1 MIDERLKEKLL
12 SMTWEGLREWSD
24 PKSVERGKG
33 YLNEVETPAA
43 FVDGSVVSEVH
54 GSDDYYT
61 KLAVDGKGELQGV
74 CTCPVGRRCK
84 HTVALA
90 LVAAKLLKGGG
101 KIAEANMKS
110 VRWRTAEEELSYA
123 PCNDACDVD
132 EGIASREDADLKKQ
146 TADPVANYVFG
157 RDDAGLRALVSELLE
172 KVPEV
177 RAFVQLKLDI
187 EAELRKMKKAEKP
200 KIKDIVHE
208 ARQAI
213 SVATADRYDPWD
225 RDGYDEVPDYSSV
238 LEYFK
243 ILDELGAWKELMEL
257 GEKLKKRGNRQAS
270 ESRDEGEISSQVSE
284 CMDVVV
290 RSVMSKGDMDAL
302 EKVKWEERLLEKDD
316 YCILHD
322 MKASWRTSLK
332 ASKADWERVCAYQM
346 AKYEKTDK
354 KHRYYLEKALND
366 VVAGLEHTG
375 QFDRA
380 VTMMTDALDVC
391 PQLYPRLAEMLLRHD
406 RREEAA
412 TICRKG
418 IAKGDHMIPTYELR
432 DLLRKMASETKDPK
446 VIAAQAFDEF
456 LASRHPIAYD
466 KLHDLCVAMGVWK
479 RVHDFIL
486 RHYETGAK
494 IEEEKNWPL
503 AQMEMT
509 AKEEFAFPRVDILT
523 DLALYEKRKDDVVKW
538 YRKLTRNGLEFSES
552 YGWGDDRNEDV
563 VAAIGDDEP
572 ELALKFWQWRVATN
586 RGRTDRHC
594 YRKIGVALR
603 KMRPLMERLGCSD
616 EWLRLLNDLRTEGKM
631 RRNLVA
637 ILNEIDREQGGSG
650 RIADTK

>member
-1 MIDERLKEKLL
+1 
-12 SMTWEGLREWSD
+12 
-24 PKSVERGKG
+24 
-33 YLNEVETPAA
+33 
-43 FVDGSVVSEVH
+43 
-54 GSDDYYT
+54 
-61 KLAVDGKGELQGV
+61 
-74 CTCPVGRRCK
+74 
-84 HTVALA
+84 
-90 LVAAKLLKGGG
+90 
-101 KIAEANMKS
+101 
-110 VRWRTAEEELSYA
+110 
-123 PCNDACDVD
+123 
-132 EGIASREDADLKKQ
+132 
-146 TADPVANYVFG
+146 
-157 RDDAGLRALVSELLE
+157 
-172 KVPEV
+172 
-177 RAFVQLKLDI
+177 
-187 EAELRKMKKAEKP
+187 
-200 KIKDIVHE
+200 
-208 ARQAI
+208 
-213 SVATADRYDPWD
+213 
-225 RDGYDEVPDYSSV
+225 
-238 LEYFK
+238 
-243 ILDELGAWKELMEL
+243 
-257 GEKLKKRGNRQAS
+257 
-270 ESRDEGEISSQVSE
+270 
-284 CMDVVV
+284 
-290 RSVMSKGDMDAL
+290 
-302 EKVKWEERLLEKDD
+302 
-316 YCILHD
+316 
-322 MKASWRTSLK
+322 
-332 ASKADWERVCAYQM
+332 M

-354 KHRYYLEKALND
+354 THRYYLENALND

-380 VTMMTDALDVC
+380 VTMMTDALDGC

-412 TICRKG
+412 AICRKG

-432 DLLRKMASETKDPK
+432 DLLRKMASETKDPR

-466 KLHDLCVAMGVWK
+466 KLHDLCDAMGVWK

-594 YRKIGVALR
+594 YQKIGVALR

>member
-12 SMTWEGLREWSD
+12 SMTWGGLREWSD

-33 YLNEVETPAA
+33 YLNDVETPAVFA
-43 FVDGSVVSEVH
+43 DGSVVSEVH
-54 GSDDYYT
+54 GSDDYFT
-61 KLAVDGKGELQGV
+61 KLAVDGRGELQGI

-90 LVAAKLLKGGG
+90 LVAAKLLKDGGT
-101 KIAEANMKS
+101 IAEASRKS
-110 VRWRTAEEELSYA
+110 VRWLTAEEELSYV
-123 PCNDACDVD
+123 PCKDASDID
-132 EGIASREDADLKKQ
+132 EGIASREESDQRKQ
-146 TADPVANYVFG
+146 NADPVASYVFD
-157 RDDAGLRALVSELLE
+157 RDDAGMRAIVSELLE

-177 RAFVQLKLDI
+177 RAFIQLKLDI
-187 EAELRKMKKAEKP
+187 EAEKRMAKNAKKPTIRE
-200 KIKDIVHE
+200 IVHE

-213 SVATADRYDPWD
+213 SAATADWYDPWA
-225 RDGYDEVPDYSSV
+225 RGGHDELPDYSSV

-243 ILDELGAWKELMEL
+243 ILDEQDAWKELMEL
-257 GEKLKKRGNRQAS
+257 GEKLKKRGNKQAS
-270 ESRDEGEISSQVSE
+270 ESHDEGAISTQVSE

-290 RSVMSKGDMDAL
+290 RSVMSKADMDAL

-332 ASKADWERVCAYQM
+332 ASKADWERVCAYQL

-354 KHRYYLEKALND
+354 THPYYLETALND
-366 VVAGLEHTG
+366 VVAGLENTG
-375 QFDRA
+375 RFDRA

-412 TICRKG
+412 AICRNGLTKDDR
-418 IAKGDHMIPTYELR
+418 KIPTYELR
-432 DLLRKMASETKDPK
+432 DLLHKMASETNDPK
-446 VIAAQAFDEF
+446 VIAAQALDDF
-456 LASRHPIAYD
+456 LSCCHPLTYE
-466 KLHDLCVAMGVWK
+466 KLRKACEELCSWK

-494 IEEEKNWPL
+494 IEDEKDWPL
-503 AQMEMT
+503 ARMELT
-509 AKEEFAFPRVDILT
+509 AKDGSAFPQADILT
-523 DLALYEKRKDDVVKW
+523 DIALYEKRKDDVIKW
-538 YRKLTRNGLEFSES
+538 YRKLTRDGLEFSDAH
-552 YGWGDDRNEDV
+552 GWGEDRNEDV
-563 VAAIGDDEP
+563 VAVIGEDEP
-572 ELALKFWQWRVATN
+572 GLALKFWQWRIADN

-594 YRKIGVALR
+594 YQKIGVALR
-603 KMRPLMERLGCSD
+603 KMRPLMERLGCCE
-616 EWLRLLNDLRTEGKM
+616 EWQRLLSDLRTENKM

-637 ILNEIDREQGGSG
+637 ILNEIDREHGGSG
-650 RIADTK
+650 RISEAM